1 MKMLIQTLSD
11 WLGGMRVLSSFEG
24 EDIPPFHTNFYVD
37 SREMKAGGIFV
48 CIKGEHA
55 DGHDFIPDAIKRGA
69 MGIITEKI
77 YPIEQAGVFQIQVD
91 SSLEALKHFSS
102 KLLNEVKPKLIGIT
116 GSAGK
121 TTSREIIQTIF
132 ETTYPCSGTIKNY
145 NTPIGVPLSLARMP
159 ANSQY
164 FIAEISASYP
174 GELCETLSFL
184 SLDHAVITGIG
195 PSHLEFFKNEA
206 GVFKEKINLAKSVKR
221 GGFTW
226 MNGDQRWYHE
236 ASSLGLS
243 LKSFGFSSSNEVTID
258 RLVWLSSGME
268 FEVSIAKKAVATFKL
283 NAWAKHFLLDA
294 LPSIA
299 LACQENIPVSD
310 IQKGMASFFPGK
322 GRGRCLQLQ
331 QGITI
336 LDEAYNAN
344 PYSMRSAIS
353 ALLNIP
359 FSRKILV
366 LGDMLELGAKAEEL
380 HKELG
385 AYLADFPQEI
395 EAIIYVGEYG
405 KIVKESSASRAN
417 KFLCT
422 SDWTSALNILKK
434 LCQKNTVVFV
444 KASNG
449 MGLHQLV
456 DEMEKAY
463 SC

>member
-24 EDIPPFHTNFYVD
+24 EDIPPFHSNFFVD
-37 SREMKAGGIFV
+37 SREIEAGGIFV

-77 YPIEQAGVFQIQVD
+77 YPINQPGVFQIHVD
-91 SSLEALKHFSS
+91 SSLEALKQFSS

-121 TTSREIIQTIF
+121 TTTRELIQTVF
-132 ETTYPCSGTIKNY
+132 KTTYPCAGTIKNY
-145 NTPIGVPLSLARMP
+145 NTPIGVPLSIARMP
-159 ANSQY
+159 ANSEY
-164 FIAEISASYP
+164 FITEISASYP
-174 GELCETLSFL
+174 GEISETLSFL
-184 SLDHAVITGIG
+184 SLDQAVITGIG
-195 PSHLEFFKNEA
+195 PSHLEFLKNEA
-206 GVFKEKINLAKSVKR
+206 GVFKEKIKIAQKVKKE
-221 GGFTW
+221 GFTW
-226 MNGDQRWYHE
+226 MNGDQCWYKE

-258 RLVWLSSGME
+258 RLVWLSTGME
-268 FEVSIAKKAVATFKL
+268 FDVSIDKKAIGTFNL
-283 NAWAKHFLLDA
+283 NAWSKHFLLDA

-299 LACQENIPVSD
+299 LAFHEGVTIQNIQE
-310 IQKGMASFFPGK
+310 GLASFSPGK

-331 QGITI
+331 RGITL

-344 PYSMRSAIS
+344 PYSMRAAIS
-353 ALLNIP
+353 ALVNIP
-359 FSRKILV
+359 FSRKILI
-366 LGDMLELGAKAEEL
+366 LGDMLELGVKAEEL

-385 AYLADFPQEI
+385 AYLADFPQDI

-405 KIVKESSASRAN
+405 KIVKESCASRAD
-417 KFLCT
+417 KFFCS
-422 SDWTSALNILKK
+422 SDWSSALKILHQ
-434 LCQKNTVVFV
+434 LCQKNTVIFV

-449 MGLHQLV
+449 IGLHHLV
-456 DEMEKAY
+456 DEVEKSY